1 MQIVDWIALGIILL
15 VALIGIML
23 GFGKCLKIF
32 TGGVVGII
40 ISVVVTYFLIGIVG
54 SWGFVNN
61 LLTSFKTL
69 LAESGNGILIFLNNI
84 GIETIVLAIV
94 LFIIVQLLRILIVNI
109 IQGIAEADNV
119 VMKIINKGL
128 GMIFA
133 LAFFIMIALIVFQI
147 IYLIGGDTADNF
159 REYLTGAFKL
169 NYVFDN
175 NPLHV
180 IADMWLGT
188 PAAA

>member
-23 GFGKCLKIF
+23 GFGKCLKVF
-32 TGGVVGII
+32 TSGIVGII

-54 SWGFVNN
+54 SWGFVQD
-61 LLTSFKTL
+61 LLGKFTQAL
-69 LAESGNGILIFLNNI
+69 GDNGSGFCIFLKNI
-84 GIETIVLAIV
+84 GIESIVLAV
-94 LFIIVQLLRILIVNI
+94 ALFLIVQLLRILIVNI
-109 IQGIAEADNV
+109 IQGIAEANNV

-147 IYLIGGDTADNF
+147 IHLIGGETADNF
-159 REYLTGAFKL
+159 RTYLTGALKL
-169 NYVFDN
+169 DYIFDN
-175 NPLHV
+175 NPMNI
-180 IADMWLGT
+180 IANMWIGG
-188 PAAA
+188 